1 MGDYVGIILL
11 GHRRL
16 KNLVPGSCA
25 CVVSWVSERFASA
38 HAGLA
43 ANLLDNWEGTL
54 EGSKTA

>member
-1 MGDYVGIILL
+1 MELLL

-43 ANLLDNWEGTL
+43 ANLLEKWEGTSG
-54 EGSKTA
+54 GSKTA